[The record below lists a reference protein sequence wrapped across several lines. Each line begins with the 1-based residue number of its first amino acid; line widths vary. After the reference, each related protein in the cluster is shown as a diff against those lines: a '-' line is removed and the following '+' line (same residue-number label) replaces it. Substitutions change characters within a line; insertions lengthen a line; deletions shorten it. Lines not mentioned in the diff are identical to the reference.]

1 MPLFKKDP
9 TATDLYIKGL
19 NLLLDNN
26 REEAFACLARSA
38 RADSE
43 IVEAFYHAGN
53 ILRDAGKPER
63 AERVHQELL
72 MRPTL
77 PPEVKVKVKQALVRE
92 YLLMKKYQKAEM
104 LCLEVMK
111 SVKSPRLK
119 EALLNI
125 YEATESWEKA
135 IDLKLD
141 IDREKGS
148 DDAPMQAL
156 YYLEFGKTL
165 MPGDGHAARLRFK
178 EALKKDPKQPWS
190 YILIA
195 DTYFAENRV
204 EDALEFWSKLFDALP
219 SKAYLIFDKIERFF
233 YETGD
238 YGEVGRIYRELV
250 EREPANVDALLALSS
265 YLFRRGDRHE
275 AMEVCKKAL
284 EINPGSRE
292 AYSEMLRQLLENE
305 HGSWEL
311 KEAVRGMLKMYSAKK
326 RFHCHKCRTRTEAP
340 HWRCL
345 KCGAWNPYDI

>member
-19 NLLLDNN
+19 NLLLEGS
-26 REEAFACLARSA
+26 REEAFACLAQSA
-38 RADSE
+38 RTDSE
-43 IVEAFYHAGN
+43 IVEAFFHAGN
-53 ILRDAGKPER
+53 ILRDAGKVER

-72 MRPTL
+72 IRPTL
-77 PPEVKVKVKQALVRE
+77 PVEFKNKVKQALIRD
-92 YLLMKKYQKAEM
+92 YLLMKKYQKAEA

-111 SVKSPRLK
+111 SVKSVRLR
-119 EALLNI
+119 EELLKI
-125 YEATESWEKA
+125 YEATEAWEKA

-141 IDREKGS
+141 VDREKGA
-148 DDAPMQAL
+148 DDTRMQSL

-165 MPGDGHAARLRFK
+165 MAADGHAARLRFK
-178 EALKKDPKQPWS
+178 EALKKDSRQPWA

-219 SKAYLIFDKIERFF
+219 SKAYLIFEKIERYY

-250 EREPANVDALLALSS
+250 EREPENLDALLALSS

-275 AMEVCKKAL
+275 AMEVCKKTL

-292 AYSEMLRQLLENE
+292 AYSELLRQLLENE
-305 HGSWEL
+305 QGSWEL
-311 KEAVRGMLKMYSAKK
+311 KDAVRGMLKMYPAKK
-326 RFHCHKCRTRTEAP
+326 RFHCRFCRTRTETA

-345 KCGAWNPYDI
+345 SCGAWNPYDI